1 MFRLVK
7 YSSKFTIKPRDRWR
21 HQKRLWRH
29 HVDLSKFWFG
39 TKNLT
44 LIYNLSHQ
52 YVIFFKNFGNDV
64 TNNDVINFK
73 INFFKPELENQL
85 LFKTR
90 HLYNF

>member
-21 HQKRLWRH
+21 H
-29 HVDLSKFWFG
+29 HVDLSNFWFG

-73 INFFKPELENQL
+73 VNFFAPELENQL
-85 LFKTR
+85 LCKTR
-90 HLYNF
+90 YLYNF